1 MKFLIT
7 SLVLFLSGAISILPA
22 QEAKLIESVN
32 WYNRYYSRVNLEH
45 DTLQENSCSYQ
56 TSGLDFI
63 RNPEESLTWVWG
75 GGNQF
80 KGVYPDELLP
90 AVFSRKIVFDD
101 LLLENGGVKWI
112 FSGSRAAFN
121 IELTDNSVELHQRF
135 YDSWAFHNVKQ
146 NDTID
151 KLPRYPEETFI
162 KAKAEY
168 TGEVSSL
175 TATVGHD
182 MIIRVF
188 LNEKQIIEQ
197 HCLFDVTRH
206 QLGFYGKQCR
216 FQGTILK
223 PEVKSASITM
233 DSTKKH
239 QKILGFG
246 AINSV
251 VSYHEL
257 SETGQRLWWE
267 YIQDYNLL
275 IQREYPNGVNLK
287 ADFSNWDKLE
297 DASIHYYGDN
307 FPNGEIS
314 DFSFNK
320 KIQDLGGLVIFEFWQ
335 LPLWA
340 LKSGTIDGKLW
351 HNLPV
356 LDKYAGAIVNYCQTA
371 LEKTGKA
378 PAIVGIQNEIEQPHE
393 IWRKMTLTLRKALDD
408 NGFQE
413 VKIHMHNAP
422 TVARGVNAAMAFT
435 EEAEVWDQIDYAAC
449 NVYDFQRFFRNADGF
464 DQLIDKWNLA
474 IRNKPFLSVEQCVN
488 RPYLQHGSY
497 RVAFSMG
504 QLYHKN
510 MSLLNAEAIIYCWG
524 LLNGPHESFDASRSL
539 FKIDYHQNSIPVPSS
554 FQLRVFGSFSRH
566 IKRDMQRIGAKSTH
580 DDILVTAYKNREQQT
595 MVVLNRGISPYLL
608 SIEQLAGYD
617 SVEIT
622 SQFFQNRIM
631 EVNKI
636 ADGYKILIQG
646 GEIFTF
652 FIRK

>member
-1 MKFLIT
+1 MLISKKNTLPENQCIYQASGKDFL
-7 SLVLFLSGAISILPA
+7 
-22 QEAKLIESVN
+22 
-32 WYNRYYSRVNLEH
+32 
-45 DTLQENSCSYQ
+45 
-56 TSGLDFI
+56 

-80 KGVYPDELLP
+80 KGVYPGELLP
-90 AVFSRKIVFDD
+90 AIFSRKIVFEE
-101 LLLENGGVKWI
+101 LLLEDGGIKWV
-112 FSGSRAAFN
+112 FSGFRAAFN
-121 IELTDNSVELHQRF
+121 IELTDGSVELCQRF
-135 YDSWAFHNVKQ
+135 YDSWGFHNVKK

-151 KLPRYPEETFI
+151 QLPRYPEEIFI
-162 KAKAEY
+162 KAKSAYMGDVE
-168 TGEVSSL
+168 SL
-175 TATVGHD
+175 AVTFGHD

-188 LNEKQIIEQ
+188 LNDRQIIEQ
-197 HCLFDVTRH
+197 HCLFDVTKH
-206 QLGFYGKQCR
+206 QLRFYGNGSR
-216 FQGTILK
+216 FQGTILT
-223 PEVKSASITM
+223 PEVKSAIITI
-233 DSTKKH
+233 DSSRIH

-251 VSYHEL
+251 VAYHEL
-257 SETGQRLWWE
+257 SKPGKKLWWE
-267 YIQDYNLL
+267 YIREYNLL

-287 ADFSNWDKLE
+287 SDFSNWDKLE

-340 LKSGTIDGKLW
+340 LDTGTIDGILM

-371 LEKTGKA
+371 LQKTGKA

-393 IWRKMTLTLRKALDD
+393 IWRQMTRTLRKALDD
-408 NGFQE
+408 HGFKD

-422 TVARGVNAAMAFT
+422 TVARGVNAARAFT
-435 EEAEVWDQIDYAAC
+435 EDPEVWDKIDYAAC
-449 NVYDFQRFFRNADGF
+449 NVYDFQRYFRNADGF
-464 DQLIDKWNLA
+464 DTLINKWNLA
-474 IRNKPFLSVEQCVN
+474 IGNKPFLSVEQCVN

-566 IKRDMQRIGAKSTH
+566 INRDMQRIGAYSSDK
-580 DDILVTAYKNREQQT
+580 DIMVTAYKSGEQQT
-595 MVVLNRGISPYLL
+595 LVILNRGITPYLL
-608 SIEQLAGYD
+608 SIERLAAYN

-622 SQFFQNRIM
+622 SQFSQNRKIDI
-631 EVNKI
+631 NKI
-636 ADGYKILIQG
+636 IAEEDIMIQG

-652 FIRK
+652 Y